1 MKLKL
6 KVLRPFKDKNDLK
19 VRYEAGDEL
28 VMEADAAE
36 RINDL
41 VARGLCAVV
50 FVESDPAAPAAAPA
64 DDKADDKPERTAPS
78 VAFGEQEYP
87 LAAMKVALEA
97 IGAPVSKNA
106 GVPAVTEAVE
116 ALTEEQ
122 KAALGEVLAAKE
134 E

>member
-6 KVLRPFKDKNDLK
+6 KVLRPFTDKNDPK
-19 VRYEAGDEL
+19 IHH
-28 VMEADAAE
+28 EADDCLPMQTDTPDNIA

-41 VARGLCAVV
+41 IARGLCAVASV
-50 FVESDPAAPAAAPA
+50 KAEPEAPAAETVDKETEPA
-64 DDKADDKPERTAPS
+64 ALT

-97 IGAPVSKNA
+97 IGVSVSKNA
-106 GVPAVTEAVE
+106 GVPAVGKTLD

-122 KAALGEVLAAKE
+122 AAALQEVLAAKE

>member
-36 RINDL
+36 RVNDL

-50 FVESDPAAPAAAPA
+50 FVEPDPAAAAPA
-64 DDKADDKPERTAPS
+64 DDKAKQAAPT
-78 VAFGEQEYP
+78 VAFGKQEYP

>member
-6 KVLRPFKDKNDLK
+6 KVLRPFTDKNDPGIHY
-19 VRYEAGDEL
+19 V
-28 VMEADAAE
+28 ADDCLPMQADSPDHVA

-41 VARGLCAVV
+41 IARGLCMVA
-50 FVESDPAAPAAAPA
+50 FVEVEPEAPAAPPADTKAEPAAP
-64 DDKADDKPERTAPS
+64 T
-78 VAFGEQEYP
+78 VAFGEQEYS

-97 IGAPVSKNA
+97 IGIAISKNT
-106 GVPAVTEAVE
+106 GVPAVTKAVK

-122 KAALGEVLAAKE
+122 SAALREVLAAKE

>member
-6 KVLRPFKDKNDLK
+6 KVMRPFKDKNDLK
-19 VRYEAGDEL
+19 VRHEVGDEL
-28 VMEADAAE
+28 VMGADAAE

-41 VARGLCAVV
+41 VARGLCAVAS
-50 FVESDPAAPAAAPA
+50 VEPDPKAAAAAPA
-64 DDKADDKPERTAPS
+64 EDEAEQAAPA

-97 IGAPVSKNA
+97 IGAPVAKNA
-106 GVPAVTEAVE
+106 GVPAVTKAVK

>member
-6 KVLRPFKDKNDLK
+6 KVLRPFKDKDDLK
-19 VRYEAGDEL
+19 VRYETGDEL
-28 VMEADAAE
+28 VMGADAAE
-36 RINDL
+36 RVNDL

-50 FVESDPAAPAAAPA
+50 FVEPDPAAPAAAPA
-64 DDKADDKPERTAPS
+64 DDKAKQVAPT
-78 VAFGEQEYP
+78 VVFGEQEYP

>member
-28 VMEADAAE
+28 VMGADAAE

-50 FVESDPAAPAAAPA
+50 FVESDPAAPADTPA
-64 DDKADDKPERTAPS
+64 DDKAKQAAPT

-97 IGAPVSKNA
+97 IGAPVAKNA

>member
-28 VMEADAAE
+28 VMGADAAE

-41 VARGLCAVV
+41 VARSLCAVV
-50 FVESDPAAPAAAPA
+50 FVEPDPAAAAPA
-64 DDKADDKPERTAPS
+64 DDKGKQAAPAI
-78 VAFGEQEYP
+78 AFGEQEYP
-87 LAAMKVALEA
+87 LVAMKVALEA

>member
-6 KVLRPFKDKNDLK
+6 KVLRPFKDKNNLK
-19 VRYEAGDEL
+19 ICYEVGGEL
-28 VMEADAAE
+28 SIPTDKPENVA

-41 VARGLCAVV
+41 VARGLCEIAAA
-50 FVESDPAAPAAAPA
+50 EAEAPAAAPA
-64 DDKADDKPERTAPS
+64 GKDDETAPATVS
-78 VAFGEQEYP
+78 FGGQEHP

-97 IGAPVSKNA
+97 VGVAAKNA
-106 GVPAVTEAVE
+106 GVPAVTKALD

-122 KAALGEVLAAKE
+122 TAALVEVLAAKE

>member
-19 VRYEAGDEL
+19 ICYEVGGEL
-28 VMEADAAE
+28 SIPADTPENVA

-41 VARGLCAVV
+41 IARGLCEIAAV
-50 FVESDPAAPAAAPA
+50 EAEIPA
-64 DDKADDKPERTAPS
+64 TAPVDTDDDQKIAAVS
-78 VAFGEQEYP
+78 FNGQEHP

-97 IGAPVSKNA
+97 IGVSVAKNA
-106 GVPAVTEAVE
+106 GVPAVTKAVA

-122 KAALGEVLAAKE
+122 TVALAEVLAAKE

>member
-6 KVLRPFKDKNDLK
+6 KVLRPFTDKNDPGIHY
-19 VRYEAGDEL
+19 V
-28 VMEADAAE
+28 ADDCLPMQTDSPDHIA

-41 VARGLCAVV
+41 IARGLCAVAS
-50 FVESDPAAPAAAPA
+50 VEAEPEVPAAPSAGTKAEPAAP
-64 DDKADDKPERTAPS
+64 T
-78 VAFGEQEYP
+78 VAFGEPEYP

-97 IGAPVSKNA
+97 IGVSVSKNA
-106 GVPAVTEAVE
+106 GVPAVSKAVE

-122 KAALGEVLAAKE
+122 SAALREVLAAKE

>member
-28 VMEADAAE
+28 VMEVDAAE
-36 RINDL
+36 RVNDL

-50 FVESDPAAPAAAPA
+50 FVEPDPAAPAAAPA
-64 DDKADDKPERTAPS
+64 NDKAEAAPE

-97 IGAPVSKNA
+97 IGVPVSKNA
-106 GVPAVTEAVE
+106 GVPAVTKDLE

-122 KAALGEVLAAKE
+122 KTALGEVLAAKE

>member
-6 KVLRPFKDKNDLK
+6 KVLRPFTDKNDPGIHY
-19 VRYEAGDEL
+19 V
-28 VMEADAAE
+28 ADDCLPMQADSPDHVA

-41 VARGLCAVV
+41 IARGLCMVAS
-50 FVESDPAAPAAAPA
+50 VEA
-64 DDKADDKPERTAPS
+64 DKEAEAAPS
-78 VAFGEQEYP
+78 VAFDEQEYP

-97 IGAPVSKNA
+97 IGIAVSKNA
-106 GVPAVTEAVE
+106 GVPAVTKSVE

-122 KAALGEVLAAKE
+122 SAALREVLAAKE

>member
-28 VMEADAAE
+28 VMGADAAE
-36 RINDL
+36 RVNDL
-41 VARGLCAVV
+41 VARGLCAVF
-50 FVESDPAAPAAAPA
+50 FVEPDPVAVAPA
-64 DDKADDKPERTAPS
+64 DDKAKQAAPT

-106 GVPAVTEAVE
+106 GVPAVTKAVE